1 MQHGLDICFDN
12 TTPFYSTTFLE
23 TFPTWPK
30 LDNVWGT
37 KSWFKYFRYLESLG
51 VQFGLMGMFPF
62 DSHTLA
68 LYVEMCLVYTLAHSK
83 FWSLVHFQAFGKHSI
98 SFHFEKYTLLS
109 ISSINHAPKLK
120 SWLNISWEKEEQEHK
135 VHQLI
140 IININIFIFFIFLE
154 QFCLIDFVI

>member
-1 MQHGLDICFDN
+1 
-12 TTPFYSTTFLE
+12 
-23 TFPTWPK
+23 
-30 LDNVWGT
+30 
-37 KSWFKYFRYLESLG
+37 
-51 VQFGLMGMFPF
+51 MGMFPF

-68 LYVEMCLVYTLAHSK
+68 LDVEMCLVYTLLHTPS
-83 FWSLVHFQAFGKHSI
+83 FGPLFILKHLEKHSI

-154 QFCLIDFVI
+154 QFGLIDFVI